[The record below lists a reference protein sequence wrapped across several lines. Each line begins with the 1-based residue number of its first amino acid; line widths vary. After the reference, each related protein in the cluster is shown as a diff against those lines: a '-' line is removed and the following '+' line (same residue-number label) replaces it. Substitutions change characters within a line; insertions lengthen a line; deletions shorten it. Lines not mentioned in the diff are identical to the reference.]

1 MLNITA
7 QTAAVL
13 DLMKALEPFGARLPN
28 AQANVLN
35 RVGTKTR
42 NAVIPALTKQ
52 TGLSKRIITKAVK
65 MARASPQNPRV
76 MLITRGGEISLRYF
90 GAHEE
95 GGGVAATV
103 KGDRMFYAGA
113 FRRSG
118 PKGRRQMVPKLNGQV
133 YVNEAGGRWGS
144 LVKKETGKSLIRVK
158 KSGVYIPVATV
169 TGETAKAFWRV
180 VETDML
186 VEVERELAKLLPG
199 GRV

>member
-95 GGGVAATV
+95 GSGVVATV

-118 PKGRRQMVPKLNGQV
+118 PKGRRQMVPKLNAQV
-133 YVNEAGGRWGS
+133 YVNEDGGRWRGH
-144 LVKKETGKSLIRVK
+144 IRK
-158 KSGVYIPVATV
+158 IKSGVLIPAEMIR
-169 TGETAKAFWRV
+169 GETAKAFDCI
-180 VETDML
+180 VETDLL
-186 VEVERELAKLLPG
+186 VEVERELVKLLPG
-199 GRV
+199 GGR

>member
-42 NAVIPALTKQ
+42 SEVIPALTKQ

-65 MARASPQNPRV
+65 MYRASPQNPRV
-76 MLITRGGEISLRYF
+76 MLVTRGGEISLRYF

-95 GGGVAATV
+95 GSGVVATV

-118 PKGRRQMVPKLNGQV
+118 PKGRRQMVPKLNSQV
-133 YVNEAGGRWGS
+133 YVNEDGKRWRGH
-144 LVKKETGKSLIRVK
+144 IRK
-158 KSGVYIPVATV
+158 IKSGVLIPAEMIR
-169 TGETAKAFWRV
+169 GETAKAFSQIV
-180 VETDML
+180 DTDL
-186 VEVERELAKLLPG
+186 FVEVERELMAMLPC
-199 GRV
+199 GRR

>member
-133 YVNEAGGRWGS
+133 YVNEDGRRWRGH
-144 LVKKETGKSLIRVK
+144 IRK
-158 KSGVYIPVATV
+158 IKSGVLIPAEMIR
-169 TGETAKAFWRV
+169 GETAKAFDRI
-180 VETDML
+180 VETDLL
-186 VEVERELAKLLPG
+186 VEVERELVKLLPG
-199 GRV
+199 GGR

>member
-13 DLMKALEPFGARLPN
+13 DLMRALEPFGVRLPN

-35 RVGTKTR
+35 RVATKAR

-65 MARASPQNPRV
+65 MHRASSQNPRV
-76 MLITRGGEISLRYF
+76 MLVTRGGEISLRYF

-95 GGGVAATV
+95 GSGVVATV
-103 KGDRMFYAGA
+103 KGDRTFYPGA

-118 PKGRRQMVPKLNGQV
+118 PKARRRMVQKLNSQV
-133 YVNEAGGRWGS
+133 YENEDGGRWRGH
-144 LVKKETGKSLIRVK
+144 IRK
-158 KSGVYIPVATV
+158 IKSGVLIPAEMIR
-169 TGETAKAFWRV
+169 GETAKAFDRIV
-180 VETDML
+180 NTDLL
-186 VEVERELAKLLPG
+186 VEVERELTKLLPG
-199 GRV
+199 GRR

>member
-7 QTAAVL
+7 QTAAIL

-35 RVGTKTR
+35 RVATKAR

-65 MARASPQNPRV
+65 MSRASPQNPRV

-95 GGGVAATV
+95 GSGVVATV

-118 PKGRRQMVPKLNGQV
+118 RGGNRRMVPKLNQQV
-133 YVNEAGGRWGS
+133 YENADGGTWRGH
-144 LVKKETGKSLIRVK
+144 IRK
-158 KSGVYIPVATV
+158 IKSGVLIPVEMIR
-169 TGETAKAFWRV
+169 GETAKAFDRV
-180 VETDML
+180 VETDL
-186 VEVERELAKLLPG
+186 LIEVERELMKLLPG
-199 GRV
+199 GGR